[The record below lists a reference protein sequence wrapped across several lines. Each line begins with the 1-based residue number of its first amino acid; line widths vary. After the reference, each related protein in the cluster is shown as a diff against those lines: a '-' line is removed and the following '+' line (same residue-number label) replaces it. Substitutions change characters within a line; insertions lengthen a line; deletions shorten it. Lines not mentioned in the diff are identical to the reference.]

1 MGYSQAKRAALYA
14 LRRRLKALVGVVR
27 GLGSSCEAAVIA
39 TARSLLARMTTTECE
54 VFTSSED
61 GERPPWLT
69 DEAFKECW
77 RTGLL
82 PEVVAVP
89 PPAAE
94 EHDIHD
100 AALKVKVRDEYVA
113 QRRRVLSTVVRAEH
127 PDMER
132 TAQRAEVVK
141 RARMEFKA
149 MGPTSLLR
157 YLQEGWRHLR
167 DCQGVQRSLHA
178 LAQPGRR
185 LQAPLAGA
193 PRGYP
198 TRSCRLRG
206 PLCPILS
213 PFPGRYKLWC
223 FYTLHNRHNANKH
236 KPGPVIKLVVW
247 CAWRWVRRVRKRFGG
262 CALEVVMLGGGGL
275 RGWGTGS
282 WTWTGDENNVDK
294 KRTWMR
300 KMAAGILPF
309 AAKLKEGTR
318 GRSTDAAISA
328 ALAAQANQQRR
339 RLDDKAY
346 AKMDVDE

>member
-1 MGYSQAKRAALYA
+1 MYA

-77 RTGLL
+77 RTGRL

-132 TAQRAEVVK
+132 TAQRAEVVT
-141 RARMEFKA
+141 RARKEFKA
-149 MGPTSLLR
+149 LDPTSFSDTYKKDGGIYEIVKAFSAHFTLWR
-157 YLQEGWRHLR
+157 NQEDVFKRHWQEPLE
-167 DCQGVQRSLHA
+167 GILHA
-178 LAQPGRR
+178 AADFADRCAQFY
-185 LQAPLAGA
+185 L
-193 PRGYP
+193 
-198 TRSCRLRG
+198 
-206 PLCPILS
+206 LS
-213 PFPGRYKLWC
+213 R
-223 FYTLHNRHNANKH
+223 
-236 KPGPVIKLVVW
+236 
-247 CAWRWVRRVRKRFGG
+247 
-262 CALEVVMLGGGGL
+262 
-275 RGWGTGS
+275 
-282 WTWTGDENNVDK
+282 
-294 KRTWMR
+294 
-300 KMAAGILPF
+300 
-309 AAKLKEGTR
+309 
-318 GRSTDAAISA
+318 AAINCGVFT
-328 ALAAQANQQRR
+328 LYTTDRTQTNTNRDR
-339 RLDDKAY
+339 
-346 AKMDVDE
+346 

>member
-1 MGYSQAKRAALYA
+1 MAQVCVWGRGGLESTTLVTSTPSSVPGSIRRLYHHRHRAAASAAVYALRHPPAPPAPPPPSPSQPGGVFGRFSAMGYSQAKRAALYA

-61 GERPPWLT
+61 GERPPWQT

-77 RTGLL
+77 RTGRL

-141 RARMEFKA
+141 LARKEFKA
-149 MGPTSLLR
+149 MDPTSLLR

-223 FYTLHNRHNANKH
+223 FFTLYTTDRTQTNTNRD
-236 KPGPVIKLVVW
+236 
-247 CAWRWVRRVRKRFGG
+247 R
-262 CALEVVMLGGGGL
+262 
-275 RGWGTGS
+275 
-282 WTWTGDENNVDK
+282 
-294 KRTWMR
+294 
-300 KMAAGILPF
+300 
-309 AAKLKEGTR
+309 
-318 GRSTDAAISA
+318 
-328 ALAAQANQQRR
+328 
-339 RLDDKAY
+339 
-346 AKMDVDE
+346 